1 MPHNHKLAFCACI
14 ARATAA
20 VFSAF
25 AAAGAQPA
33 CVPDG
38 DDLPFCAG
46 EHLEYRVDVSRV
58 RASGRGVMSVE
69 GPVELRG
76 SQTYHL
82 RFDVK
87 AGLGPFK
94 ASDRTESWLDPL
106 RMTSLRFRKRE
117 RHPLSKA
124 QQDVELYPDEQRWEG
139 QRGAGGESPTDVPLD
154 ELSFIYFIRT
164 LPLASDSVYEF
175 DRHFQRDRN
184 PITVRV
190 LRRESVATGLGELA
204 AILVEMRVRDPER
217 YGATDGVIWIH
228 FTDDRRRLPARIES
242 DIPVLGK
249 AILTLQTVT
258 ARADRSGKP

>member
-1 MPHNHKLAFCACI
+1 MPE
-14 ARATAA
+14 
-20 VFSAF
+20 
-25 AAAGAQPA
+25 
-33 CVPDG
+33 G
-38 DDLPFCAG
+38 DELPFCLG
-46 EHLEYRVDVSRV
+46 EHLEYRVEVSRV

-82 RFDVK
+82 RFDFK

-106 RMTSLRFRKRE
+106 RMASLRFRKRE

-124 QQDVELYPDEQRWEG
+124 HQDVELYPDEQRWEG
-139 QRGAGGESPTDVPLD
+139 SRGTGGESPTDDPLD

-164 LPLASDSVYEF
+164 LPLAADSVYEF

-190 LRRESVATGLGELA
+190 LGRENVATGLGELP

-217 YGATDGVIWIH
+217 YGTTDGVIRIH

-249 AILTLQTVT
+249 AILTLQAVT

>member
-1 MPHNHKLAFCACI
+1 MQHNHKLPICDCI
-14 ARATAA
+14 ARATTAGLFA
-20 VFSAF
+20 I

-33 CVPDG
+33 CVPEG
-38 DDLPFCAG
+38 DDLPFCVG
-46 EHLEYRVDVSRV
+46 EHLEYRVEVSRV

-76 SQTYHL
+76 SQTYLL
-82 RFDVK
+82 RFDFK
-87 AGLGPFK
+87 AGLGPLK

-117 RHPLSKA
+117 RLPLSKA

-139 QRGAGGESPTDVPLD
+139 LRGTAGESPTDVPLD

-164 LPLASDSVYEF
+164 LPLDTDSLYEF
-175 DRHFQRDRN
+175 DRHFHRDRN

-190 LRRESVATGLGELA
+190 IGRERVPTGIGELST
-204 AILVEMRVRDPER
+204 ILVEMRVRDPGR
-217 YGATDGVIWIH
+217 YGTSDGVIRIH

-249 AILTLQTVT
+249 AILTLQSVT
-258 ARADRSGKP
+258 APADRSGKP